1 MNPIIHRKEKQ
12 MNSILKIEK
21 KINNKIQFCALVMF
35 VLISTSSVFAQKSS
49 LEISSNEVSINQNV
63 IADDTT
69 PASVRVSTS
78 ELNPNM
84 NFILWFM
91 GTKEDVNSPL
101 PSDLF
106 YTKKSILTS
115 GREPNNLH
123 KKRQH
128 EVGVF
133 L

>member
-1 MNPIIHRKEKQ
+1 
-12 MNSILKIEK
+12 
-21 KINNKIQFCALVMF
+21 LVMF

-49 LEISSNEVSINQNV
+49 LEISLNEVSMNQND

-69 PASVRVSTS
+69 PVPVPVRVSTS

-101 PSDLF
+101 PSDSF

-115 GREPNNLH
+115 GREPNHLLLKTLL
-123 KKRQH
+123 KKAINNKSC
-128 EVGVF
+128 
-133 L
+133 